1 MATKKQQVQY
11 RGTGRRKSSVA
22 RVIMR
27 PGKGQIIINGKPLD
41 TYCDRPTARMI
52 VRQPLVLLKVMEQF
66 DFQVNVHGG
75 GISGQAGAIRLG
87 ITRALLQYDAM
98 QTPAA
103 NETVMLGAKVEGEV
117 SGSDDATVDG
127 DGDTGTGASDVSVA
141 MTWRKQLRAA
151 GFVTRDPREVERKKV
166 GLRKA
171 RKSVQ
176 FSKR

>member
-1 MATKKQQVQY
+1 MATKQQQVMY

-22 RVIMR
+22 RVIMK
-27 PGKGQIIINGKPLD
+27 PGKGKIIINGQPLE
-41 TYCDRPTARMI
+41 TYCDRTTAHMI
-52 VRQPLVLLKVMEQF
+52 VRQPLVLLKVTEQF
-66 DFQVNVHGG
+66 DFQIRVNGG
-75 GISGQAGAIRLG
+75 GISGQAGAVRLG

-98 QTPAA
+98 QTPAV
-103 NETVMLGAKVEGEV
+103 NEPVALAADDKEQDAGGEQ
-117 SGSDDATVDG
+117 
-127 DGDTGTGASDVSVA
+127 GDTDGGGTSDVSVA

-151 GFVTRDPREVERKKV
+151 GFVTRDSRAVERKKV

>member
-1 MATKKQQVQY
+1 MATKKQQVMY

-27 PGKGQIIINGKPLD
+27 PGKGQIVINGKPLE
-41 TYCDRPTARMI
+41 TYCDRTTAHMI
-52 VRQPLVLLKVMEQF
+52 VRQPLVLLKVSDQF
-66 DFQVNVHGG
+66 DFQVTVNGG
-75 GISGQAGAIRLG
+75 GMSGQAGAIRLG

-98 QTPAA
+98 QTPAV
-103 NETVMLGAKVEGEV
+103 NESVALGATDQEEAESGEQ
-117 SGSDDATVDG
+117 A
-127 DGDTGTGASDVSVA
+127 GTSDVSVA

-151 GFVTRDPREVERKKV
+151 GFVTRDPRAVERKKV